1 MDFRRELR
9 EPLAAQWPVP
19 PVGVL
24 RLCSGV
30 GDGVAQEIGRH
41 AQAGVITPAFE
52 LPDGTKFN
60 RAPTDMRSWEIH
72 ATYRL
77 AWHLACFLPSV
88 QLAQPLAN
96 WLCMAQRELEERG
109 EWRPES
115 LPPQSVLGLL
125 LIEAIGNLKWM
136 KDERG

>member
-1 MDFRRELR
+1 MDFRGELR
-9 EPLAAQWPVP
+9 ELPPAPRPVP
-19 PVGVL
+19 PVSVL

-41 AQAGVITPAFE
+41 AQAGVITPVFE

-60 RAPTDMRSWEIH
+60 RAPKDMRSWEIH

-77 AWHLACFLPSV
+77 AWHLAYFLPSV
-88 QLAQPLAN
+88 QLAQALAN
-96 WLCMAQRELEERG
+96 WLCVAERELEERG

-115 LPPQSVLGLL
+115 LPPQSV
-125 LIEAIGNLKWM
+125 
-136 KDERG
+136 